1 MQRVIAAGVL
11 AALIFGGWQFLQKYQ
26 FKGLE
31 NLRVEPRGG
40 APTAG
45 DAATFPVAE
54 YGGTIKI
61 ASFNIQ
67 VFGRSKIAQP
77 SVMQVLCDVARRFDV
92 IAIQEVRAREDDI
105 LPRFVAQLNQGI
117 SKTATARER
126 KYDFIIG
133 PRLGRTTSKEQY
145 AFVYDTATIETDRT
159 AIYTVEDRNDLLH
172 REPLVACFRARG
184 PPPNEAFTFTLVN
197 VHTDPDEVPQE
208 VDALADVVRAVR
220 GDGRGEDDILLL
232 GDLNAD
238 EQRFGALARLPN
250 VTWVISGVPTN
261 TRGNKCY
268 DNILFNRVATSEFT
282 GVSGVVDLMREYQ
295 LTLDSALEVSDHLPI
310 WAEFSTIEGGQPG
323 RIATQPGKTLVK

>member
-1 MQRVIAAGVL
+1 M
-11 AALIFGGWQFLQKYQ
+11 Q
-26 FKGLE
+26 FKKFALAKTTSCRGLSH
-31 NLRVEPRGG
+31 NSTKVIRRPLHRVR
-40 APTAG
+40 
-45 DAATFPVAE
+45 
-54 YGGTIKI
+54 
-61 ASFNIQ
+61 
-67 VFGRSKIAQP
+67 
-77 SVMQVLCDVARRFDV
+77 
-92 IAIQEVRAREDDI
+92 
-105 LPRFVAQLNQGI
+105 
-117 SKTATARER
+117 R

-159 AIYTVEDRNDLLH
+159 AIYTVQDRNDLLH

-220 GDGRGEDDILLL
+220 SDGRGEDDILLL

-282 GVSGVVDLMREYQ
+282 GVSGVVDLMREFQ

-310 WAEFSTIEGGQPG
+310 WAEFSTSEGGQPG
-323 RIATQPGKTLVK
+323 RVAAQPGKGLVK